1 MGNCVCS
8 KKKQNPTGPDADQQ
22 SLNTLEKN
30 RLKNQVL
37 VNKIGTAPQLNL
49 ESNVLYAKR
58 KPKE

>member
-1 MGNCVCS
+1 MGSCICS
-8 KKKQNPTGPDADQQ
+8 KQKPNPTGPDADQQ

-37 VNKIGTAPQLNL
+37 VNKIGTAPQLRL

-58 KPKE
+58 KQKE